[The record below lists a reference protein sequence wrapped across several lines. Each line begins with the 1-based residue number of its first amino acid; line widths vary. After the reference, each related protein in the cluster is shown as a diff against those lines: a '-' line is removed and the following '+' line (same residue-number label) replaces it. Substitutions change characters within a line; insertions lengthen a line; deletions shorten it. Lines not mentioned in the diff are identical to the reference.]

1 MANDPLRRAFWKEVK
16 GLWPLAKGSVTEVT
30 KPCIRPGC
38 PACQR
43 GDKHRAVIFTFHQ
56 EGKQRCRYV
65 PQALVPRLRQ
75 AVENGRQLEQR
86 LATLGEALILAHR
99 RTRRAPPP

>member
-1 MANDPLRRAFWKEVK
+1 MTHESLQRTFLKELK
-16 GLWPLAKGSVTEVT
+16 TLWPLAKGSVTEVT
-30 KPCIRPGC
+30 KPCVRPSC

-43 GDKHRAVIFTFHQ
+43 GDKHRAVIFTFRQ
-56 EGKQRCRYV
+56 EGKQRCLYV

-99 RTRRAPPP
+99 RTRRAKIP

>member
-1 MANDPLRRAFWKEVK
+1 MANEALRRALVKEINT
-16 GLWPLAKGSVTEVT
+16 LWPIAKGSVTEVT

-43 GDKHRAVIFTFHQ
+43 GDKHRAVIFTFRQ
-56 EGKQRCRYV
+56 DGKQRCLYV
-65 PQALVPRLRQ
+65 PQELVSLLRQ

-99 RTRRAPPP
+99 RTRRRPPP

>member
-1 MANDPLRRAFWKEVK
+1 MAKDALLSVWLKDVK
-16 GLWPLAKGSVTEVT
+16 ALWPIAKGSVTEVT

-56 EGKQRCRYV
+56 AGKQRCRYV
-65 PQALVPRLRQ
+65 PPELVPVLRQ

-99 RTRRAPPP
+99 RTRRRPPP